1 MPYMATRTANRN
13 RELHFGIKLIDLS
26 IMLNIWRKK
35 NGRYRLSE
43 RIGDFRECVS
53 FGHRDL
59 VILEI

>member
-1 MPYMATRTANRN
+1 MPTRTANRN
-13 RELHFGIKLIDLS
+13 WELRFGIKLVGLS

-43 RIGDFRECVS
+43 RIGDFGECVG